1 MAMST
6 EAVGMGTSMV
16 KVREGPGGGL
26 EREDCSWREEGF
38 EVLVVVLAVVDVLEL
53 ELVLLVVVV
62 VVEFWSA
69 FL

>member
-26 EREDCSWREEGF
+26 ERELCFWREEGF
-38 EVLVVVLAVVDVLEL
+38 EVLDVVLAVVDVLEL

-62 VVEFWSA
+62 EFWSA